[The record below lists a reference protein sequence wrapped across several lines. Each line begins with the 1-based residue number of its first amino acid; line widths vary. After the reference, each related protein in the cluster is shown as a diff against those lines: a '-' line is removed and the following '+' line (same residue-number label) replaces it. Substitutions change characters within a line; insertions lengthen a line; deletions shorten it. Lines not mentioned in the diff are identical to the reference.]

1 MTRSARNDWRLA
13 RAKHPWLV
21 LLGSWFGCGLSPV
34 APGTVG
40 SIGAMPLYFLL
51 RFAGS
56 WAVVAGAV
64 SITLLGI
71 WISGKIA
78 RAADSTDPQFV
89 VLDEVAGV
97 LVTLSFA
104 KEGWRW
110 ALVGLVLFRLF
121 DITKPPPCR
130 LIERKLPPGPGIM
143 LDDTIAGIMAAVV
156 LVIVQHFVVV

>member
-1 MTRSARNDWRLA
+1 MKRAASNDWRLA
-13 RAKHPWLV
+13 RAKHPLLV
-21 LLGSWFGCGLSPV
+21 WFGSWFGCGLSPV

-51 RFAGS
+51 RFAGP
-56 WAVVAGAV
+56 WAVAAGAV
-64 SITLLGI
+64 SITILGV

-78 RAADSTDPQFV
+78 RAAGIKDPQFV
-89 VLDEVAGV
+89 VIDEVAGV

-104 KEGWRW
+104 KEGWSW

-143 LDDTIAGIMAAVV
+143 LDDTIAGIMAAIV
-156 LVIVQHFVVV
+156 LVIAQYFIAI